1 MMFIVITCAFKVDFL
16 WGTAMQ
22 SAILGMAAPD
32 TGSRSPVGRLL
43 QAASIM
49 SGIDAEHAE
58 SITCAMLGVPD
69 TQYIQTSG
77 KSELNWNGSPLQ
89 LLCSLR
95 KNRTVTRLLSDPGC
109 HLADPM
115 VRYQAGKTALFTSLA
130 LANAH
135 PLYSVAGQTLLHMV
149 PTDRA
154 ALDRYVVG
162 NLWLAVALGMPG
174 AALYVAPDPGAAR
187 WEKAQEWLRGITRK
201 PDDALALIAAI
212 QNHCV
217 LLGVGIEGASIESL
231 RFKIYWRMTTA
242 LPLSAFGL
250 RLLLDSSM
258 IKFLTQALESQEVT
272 PDMIS
277 FSANFDLMQGTLR
290 DVKVDISW
298 HSHTRDEALAL
309 LDAQAEIL
317 GMASPATYKTL
328 DLIEQFGLEISCVG
342 LGLDTAGEYRLNTY
356 VFQQ

>member
-1 MMFIVITCAFKVDFL
+1 MQ
-16 WGTAMQ
+16 TATL
-22 SAILGMAAPD
+22 SMAVRD
-32 TGSRSPVGRLL
+32 TGSRSPVERLL

-58 SITCAMLGVPD
+58 SIACAMLGVSD
-69 TQYIQTSG
+69 TQHLQTPG

-109 HLADPM
+109 HLADSM
-115 VRYQAGKTALFTSLA
+115 ARYQAGKTALFTSLA

-135 PLYSVAGQTLLHMV
+135 PLYSVARQTLLHMV

-154 ALDRYVVG
+154 ALNSYAAG
-162 NLWLAVALGMPG
+162 SLWLAVVLGTPG

-187 WEKAQEWLRGITRK
+187 WEKAREWLLGIARK
-201 PDDALALIAAI
+201 PDDALTLISTI
-212 QNHCV
+212 QNHCF

-242 LPLSAFGL
+242 LPLSAFGV
-250 RLLLDSSM
+250 RLLLDPSM
-258 IKFLTQALESQEVT
+258 IEFLTQALGNQAVA
-272 PDMIS
+272 PNMLN

-298 HSHTRDEALAL
+298 HNRTRGEALEL

-317 GMASPATYKTL
+317 GMASPATCNTL
-328 DLIEQFGLEISCVG
+328 DLIEQFGLEIGCIG
-342 LGLDTAGEYRLNTY
+342 LGLDTAGEYRINTY